1 MYNTAESTCDTFI
14 TEDHN
19 HMWNGIN
26 RRRFPR
32 AYYTCLITIKKRL
45 TAKTISTHTE
55 NIGAGGICVLLKED
69 LGLFQGVDVE
79 LFVSETN
86 PPIKCGGTIVWAVKK
101 SDPKQKGAYFF
112 DTGIEFIDIRPED
125 REKMSEVVEDILKVR
140 RQK

>member
-1 MYNTAESTCDTFI
+1 
-14 TEDHN
+14 
-19 HMWNGIN
+19 MWNGIN

-45 TAKTISTHTE
+45 TSKTISTHTE

-86 PPIKCGGTIVWAVKK
+86 PPIKCGGTIVWVVKK

-125 REKMSEVVEDILKVR
+125 REKISEVVEEILKTR

>member
-1 MYNTAESTCDTFI
+1 MYD
-14 TEDHN
+14 
-19 HMWNGIN
+19 
-26 RRRFPR
+26 
-32 AYYTCLITIKKRL
+32 CLISIKKRL

-79 LFVSETN
+79 LILGDSV
-86 PPIKCGGTIVWAVKK
+86 PPIKCGGTIVWVVKK
-101 SDPKQKGAYFF
+101 SEPKQKGAYLY

-125 REKMSEVVEDILKVR
+125 REKISGIVEVILKTS

>member
-1 MYNTAESTCDTFI
+1 
-14 TEDHN
+14 
-19 HMWNGIN
+19 MWNGIN

-32 AYYTCLITIKKRL
+32 ANYKCLISIKKRL

-79 LFVSETN
+79 LFLSETG
-86 PPIKCGGTIVWAVKK
+86 PQIKCGGTLVWVVKK
-101 SDPKQKGAYFF
+101 TDPKQKGAYYY

-125 REKMSEVVEDILKVR
+125 RDKISDIIDEILKVR